1 MHSLNTLDLKHLQP
15 AEKMDLCVPV
25 VLGYTA
31 ESWCE
36 ALRSTGPIVQLNI
49 DNQPCVAIS
58 STAANQLAW
67 RNPDNWSYQ
76 DTDFSTIFRT
86 QLGPDHVTILDG
98 EPHRRLRKL
107 ILPGFGAAALRRDMQ
122 TIYSTIAQDLE
133 SRAGQ
138 RADLYGLACLT
149 MAKALNQTQIKTAIS
164 PPVLTSLCSFE
175 EEFIAA
181 LQLSP
186 DQQSQWFSRP
196 AYQQVRGVAFEFFH
210 QILKQRSDGA
220 SKNDSLD
227 IILSRSET
235 SEFKP
240 LTKTEIIESIYLLSV
255 AGVGNIAHFL
265 CTMMWKVAGT
275 HWQTAVQKELSGV
288 DLANLEGMKQLPV
301 LKALINETERLYA
314 PAPVIPK
321 RTTQAI
327 EFLGHQIPAGTLI
340 LHLHTL
346 SHYDSNV
353 YQSPFE
359 FQPQRWLEDTPA
371 KTNAFGGGKHLC
383 LGMGVTRALL
393 PLLAGLLLRNY
404 TMELPEAPRGK
415 ALDPDFGAAPVSTVM
430 PVTLHPLID

>member
-1 MHSLNTLDLKHLQP
+1 MHSLPRLDLKHLQP
-15 AEKMDLCVPV
+15 AENTDLCIPT

-31 ESWCE
+31 QSWCE
-36 ALRSTGPIVQLNI
+36 ALRSSGPIVQLNI

-107 ILPGFGAAALRRDMQ
+107 ILPGFGAAALRRDMR
-122 TIYSTIAQDLE
+122 TLYSSFVQDLE
-133 SRAGQ
+133 SHAGQ
-138 RADLYGLACLT
+138 SADLYALACLV

-164 PPVLTSLCSFE
+164 SSVLTSLCSFE
-175 EEFIAA
+175 EEFIAG
-181 LQLSP
+181 LQLRP
-186 DQQSQWFSRP
+186 AQQSQWFARP
-196 AYQQVRGVAFEFFH
+196 AYQQVRGVAFEFFN
-210 QILKQRSDGA
+210 QILKERSDGA
-220 SKNDSLD
+220 RRNDSLD

-235 SEFKP
+235 SDVRP
-240 LTKTEIIESIYLLSV
+240 LRKTEIIESIYLLSV

-275 HWQTAVQKELSGV
+275 DWQTAVQKELSGV
-288 DLANLEGMKQLPV
+288 DLANIDGMKQLPI

-346 SHYDSNV
+346 SHYNSEV
-353 YQSPFE
+353 YESPFE
-359 FQPQRWLEDTPA
+359 FQPQRWLDDTPP

-393 PLLAGLLLRNY
+393 PLLAGLLLRKY
-404 TMELPEAPRGK
+404 TMELPAAPHGK
-415 ALDPDFGAAPVSTVM
+415 PLDPDFGAAPVSTVM
-430 PVTLHPLID
+430 PVTLHPLTD